1 MTKVTINVFDQ
12 DVVSVNGNTPESTV
26 VTSRRWNGYFNI
38 GTDANLDEYYFTRY
52 FPKSGTYRFK
62 LGHRVGNLD
71 GILEMGVNKSEDT
84 TNNTNIFS
92 GLDLYASPQV
102 NLSES
107 FATVKVARGFNNI
120 NFKING
126 KNASSSKYDLYWYI
140 CEFDLIDEHPVLG
153 AEGVRKSSGVSWEE
167 IGRKKIHQAEASI
180 NVKIP
185 EKRLL
190 RVEVSGIKSG
200 NLLLYLRFNGDATGT
215 DTSSGNYSQRLNVNG
230 GTDDTTGEQNRTQIS
245 LSSGSDAQTFSEF
258 EIVNILDEE
267 KIVII
272 HTLMRGASAGSGS
285 SPDRMEYVG
294 KWDVVTSLI
303 NEINIVA
310 SSTTFASGSEVVI
323 YGHD

>member
-1 MTKVTINVFDQ
+1 MTKVTINGFD
-12 DVVSVNGNTPESTV
+12 
-26 VTSRRWNGYFNI
+26 
-38 GTDANLDEYYFTRY
+38 LDEVIVSGSALTHSVQTGSRFNSETYNNPHSLNDQWKYTRY
-52 FPKSGTYRFK
+52 FPKSGTYRMKVIYNDGGAGGIIDF
-62 LGHRVGNLD
+62 GIDSPAGNNLID
-71 GILEMGVNKSEDT
+71 
-84 TNNTNIFS
+84 
-92 GLDLYASPQV
+92 GLDTQ
-102 NLSES
+102 
-107 FATVKVARGFNNI
+107 
-120 NFKING
+120 
-126 KNASSSKYDLYWYI
+126 SSSGRNKERFTTAEISRGNHDISILCQADGGASDYQFAYHMI
-140 CEFDLIDEHPVLG
+140 QFDLINEHPVLG